1 MQKIAIDPISRVEG
15 HLKIETLVDQ
25 GVVKEASVSGTM
37 FRGFEIFLK
46 GRDPWDAQ
54 RLVQRVCGVCPA
66 IHGVAAAQNLDAAFG
81 ITHLVPHNGRHIRN
95 LILATNYLQSHILHF
110 YVLAALD
117 FVDLA
122 AVADY
127 TGDDADLK
135 AVRQFLDRGA
145 AAPFLPRYEGDYRL
159 TKEQNVLL
167 ARHYVQALR
176 MRALAHEAIAL
187 FAGKMPHDVGVV
199 PGGVTAGPTADK
211 ILAYVTKI
219 RAIREFIENAYVPDV
234 LTVARAYPDYAE
246 IGKAWRTISPG
257 ARSTRTCTWTLAVR
271 QRYFPGGVIL
281 DGKLSPADPHKVFEY
296 VKHSWYTE
304 DCARAPA
311 QGQTVPAPEKPEA
324 YSWLKSPR
332 YAGTVCEV
340 GPLAR
345 TMIAYTAGN
354 RECRTEVNALLS
366 ELKAK
371 PAGAEIGPRPAR
383 GARHRGEAPRQ
394 DGHGLGARPEAGR
407 AVLRGEQGPGK
418 RRRASVAWTGRAARS
433 DIGSRSRTRRSPATS
448 WWCRRRGIHR
458 PRTTAACR
466 ARWNRR

>member
-1 MQKIAIDPISRVEG
+1 M
-15 HLKIETLVDQ
+15 DQ

-81 ITHLVPHNGRHIRN
+81 ITNLVPHNGRHIRN

-127 TGDDADLK
+127 AGDDADLK

-167 ARHYVQALR
+167 ARHYVKALR

-219 RAIREFIENAYVPDV
+219 RAIREFIENAYLPDV
-234 LTVARAYPDYAE
+234 LTVARAYPEYAE
-246 IGKAWRTISPG
+246 IGKGVENYLAWG
-257 ARSTRTCTWTLAVR
+257 A
-271 QRYFPGGVIL
+271 F
-281 DGKLSPADPHKVFEY
+281 D
-296 VKHSWYTE
+296 E
-304 DCARAPA
+304 DLHVDIARAPA
-311 QGQTVPAPEKPEA
+311 LFPRRRHPRRQAQPRRPAQGVRVREA
-324 YSWLKSPR
+324 FLVHRGLRPR
-332 YAGTVCEV
+332 
-340 GPLAR
+340 AR
-345 TMIAYTAGN
+345 A
-354 RECRTEVNALLS
+354 RPDR
-366 ELKAK
+366 
-371 PAGAEIGPRPAR
+371 AGAGKAGGVLLAQEPA
-383 GARHRGEAPRQ
+383 
-394 DGHGLGARPEAGR
+394 
-407 AVLRGEQGPGK
+407 LRRKGV
-418 RRRASVAWTGRAARS
+418 RGRAAGADDDRVRRPETGSAGRRS
-433 DIGSRSRTRRSPATS
+433 TPCSRSSTRS
-448 WWCRRRGIHR
+448 RRR
-458 PRTTAACR
+458 
-466 ARWNRR
+466 